1 MKGKGNSRM
10 SDGRILAID
19 DEANIRRLIKNEF
32 SLEGFEVITARSGE
46 EGLRIFDDQ
55 KFDVVLLD
63 MKLPRLNGIEV
74 LKKLKQRASTTEV
87 IMITGHGDIKS
98 AVASMKLGARD
109 YVTKPFK
116 LSELLGLVKRAV
128 SDNKE
133 LIDPLKE
140 SNGITA
146 NFKGRFIQCPSKA
159 MQEAYGLVRRV
170 AATDKAVLIEGE
182 TGVGKDV
189 IAVQIHSNSARKN
202 GPFITLDCGLI
213 NQSLAESELYGHRKG
228 AFSGA
233 TESKMGLVEK
243 SNKGTLFLDEIGNID
258 EGLQKK
264 FLRFL
269 ETRCFRR
276 VGETREIQVDAR
288 IILATNMDL
297 QDALSKGTLRKDLFY
312 RMDTM
317 CIFIPPLRD
326 RLEDIEPLA
335 KYFLAVDCDKRL
347 RKKLSTETIRILTE
361 YSWPGNI
368 RELRSIIN
376 KAMIMAESNIITPDD
391 LPTHINSN
399 TRILAQRPQSLDD
412 VEKEHI
418 MAVLAKTAGNQS
430 KAAEILKINRKT
442 LFKKIHKYQ
451 IFS

>member
-1 MKGKGNSRM
+1 M

-19 DEANIRRLIKNEF
+19 DESNIRHLIKNEF
-32 SLEGFEVITARSGE
+32 SLEGFEVITARTGE
-46 EGLRIFDDQ
+46 EGLRILDDQ

-63 MKLPRLNGIEV
+63 MKLPRLSGVEV
-74 LKKLKQRASTTEV
+74 LKKLKQRVPTTEV
-87 IMITGHGDIKS
+87 IMITGHGDVKS
-98 AVASMKLGARD
+98 AVETIKLGARD
-109 YVTKPFK
+109 YVTKPFI

-128 SDNKE
+128 KNNQE
-133 LIDPLKE
+133 LIDPFKK
-140 SNGITA
+140 SNRMRTEVDG
-146 NFKGRFIQCPSKA
+146 GFIQCPSKA
-159 MQEAYGLVRRV
+159 MQEVYGLVRRV

-189 IAVQIHSNSARKN
+189 LAVQIHFNSARKN

-213 NQSLAESELYGHRKG
+213 NQSLAESELYGHKKG

-258 EGLQKK
+258 VGLQKK

-269 ETRCFRR
+269 ETKCFRR
-276 VGETREIQVDAR
+276 VGEIREIQVDTR

-297 QDALSKGTLRKDLFY
+297 QDALRKGTLRKDLFY

-317 CIFIPPLRD
+317 YISIPPLRD
-326 RLEDIEPLA
+326 HREDIEPLA
-335 KYFLAVDCDKRL
+335 KHFLVVDCDKRL
-347 RKKLSTETIRILTE
+347 RKKISTETIRILTE
-361 YSWPGNI
+361 YPWPGNI

-376 KAMIMAESNIITPDD
+376 KAVIFAESNIITPDD
-391 LPTHINSN
+391 LPTHL
-399 TRILAQRPQSLDD
+399 LANRKIIPRRPKSLED
-412 VEKEHI
+412 VEKDHI
-418 MAVLAKTAGNQS
+418 MAVLEKTGGNQS
-430 KAAEILKINRKT
+430 KAAEILGINRKT
-442 LFKKIHKYQ
+442 LYKKIHKYK

>member
-1 MKGKGNSRM
+1 M

-19 DEANIRRLIKNEF
+19 DESNIRHLIKSEF

-63 MKLPRLNGIEV
+63 MKLPRLNGMEV
-74 LKKLKQRASTTEV
+74 LKKLKQRVSTTEV
-87 IMITGHGDIKS
+87 IMITGHGDIRS
-98 AVASMKLGARD
+98 AVESMKFGARD
-109 YVTKPFK
+109 YVTKPFI

-128 SDNKE
+128 KNNQE
-133 LIDPLKE
+133 LIDPFKK
-140 SNGITA
+140 SNRMRTEVDG
-146 NFKGRFIQCPSKA
+146 GSIQCPSKA
-159 MQEAYGLVRRV
+159 MQEVYGLVRRV

-189 IAVQIHSNSARKN
+189 LAVQIHFNSARKN

-213 NQSLAESELYGHRKG
+213 NQSLAESELYGHKKG

-258 EGLQKK
+258 VGLQKK

-269 ETRCFRR
+269 ETKCFRR
-276 VGETREIQVDAR
+276 VGEIRESQVDTR

-297 QDALSKGTLRKDLFY
+297 QDALRKGTLRKDLFY

-317 CIFIPPLRD
+317 YISIPPLRD
-326 RLEDIEPLA
+326 RREDIEPLA
-335 KYFLAVDCDKRL
+335 KHFLVVDCDKRL
-347 RKKLSTETIRILTE
+347 RKKISTETIRILTE
-361 YSWPGNI
+361 YPWPGNI

-376 KAMIMAESNIITPDD
+376 KAVIFAESNIITPDD
-391 LPTHINSN
+391 LPTHL
-399 TRILAQRPQSLDD
+399 LANRKIIPRRPKSLED
-412 VEKEHI
+412 VEQDHI
-418 MAVLAKTAGNQS
+418 MAVLEKTGGNQS
-430 KAAEILKINRKT
+430 KAAEILGVNRKT
-442 LFKKIHKYQ
+442 LYKKIHKYQ

>member
-1 MKGKGNSRM
+1 M

-19 DEANIRRLIKNEF
+19 DESNIRHLIKNEF
-32 SLEGFEVITARSGE
+32 SLEGFEVITARTGE
-46 EGLRIFDDQ
+46 EGLRILDRQHFDI
-55 KFDVVLLD
+55 VLLD
-63 MKLPRLNGIEV
+63 IRLPRLSGVEV
-74 LKKLKQRASTTEV
+74 LKELKRRVPTTEV
-87 IMITGHGDIKS
+87 IMITGHGDVKS
-98 AVASMKLGARD
+98 AVESMKLGARD

-128 SDNKE
+128 RDNQE
-133 LIDPLKE
+133 LIDPFKK
-140 SNGITA
+140 SNGIAA

-189 IAVQIHSNSARKN
+189 MAVQIHSNSARKN
-202 GPFITLDCGLI
+202 GPFITLDCGVI
-213 NQSLAESELYGHRKG
+213 NQSLAESELYGHKKG

-276 VGETREIQVDAR
+276 VGETREIQVDTR

-297 QDALSKGTLRKDLFY
+297 QDALSNGTLRKDLFY

-317 CIFIPPLRD
+317 YISIPPLRD
-326 RLEDIEPLA
+326 RPEDIEPLA
-335 KYFLAVDCDKRL
+335 KHFLAVDCDKRL
-347 RKKLSTETIRILTE
+347 QKKISTETIRILTE

-376 KAMIMAESNIITPDD
+376 KAMILAESNIITPDD
-391 LPTHINSN
+391 LPTHISSN
-399 TRILAQRPQSLDD
+399 TRILAQRPQSLED

-418 MAVLAKTAGNQS
+418 KAVLAKTAGNQS

-442 LFKKIHKYQ
+442 LYKKIHKYQ
-451 IFS
+451 ILS